1 MKNSVVV
8 IDMPTNHWFYTDAY
22 NEVLDSGTKILLS
35 CSDEELL
42 VRLEPCKEIAKL
54 TDEAAEVI
62 SKANTIKILSEAG
75 TNLTMSIEGRKC
87 NPQAIFISETRRWD
101 NLPSGKTEI
110 APIEDSA
117 NAIPM
122 SGTGSAGME
131 TIMAN
136 LLEPGDKA
144 IICTNGIFGQRMRD
158 VAARCG
164 AEVISVKAPWGD
176 VIQHEQVSQA
186 LKKVGKVKLIGIVHA
201 ET

>member
-42 VRLEPCKEIAKL
+42 VRLEPCTEIAKL

-87 NPQAIFISETRRWD
+87 NPQAGFISETRRWD
-101 NLPSGKTEI
+101 NLPSGKQK
-110 APIEDSA
+110 
-117 NAIPM
+117 
-122 SGTGSAGME
+122 
-131 TIMAN
+131 
-136 LLEPGDKA
+136 LLPLK
-144 IICTNGIFGQRMRD
+144 IVLMRFL
-158 VAARCG
+158 C
-164 AEVISVKAPWGD
+164 
-176 VIQHEQVSQA
+176 QVPVVQVW
-186 LKKVGKVKLIGIVHA
+186 KP
-201 ET
+201 